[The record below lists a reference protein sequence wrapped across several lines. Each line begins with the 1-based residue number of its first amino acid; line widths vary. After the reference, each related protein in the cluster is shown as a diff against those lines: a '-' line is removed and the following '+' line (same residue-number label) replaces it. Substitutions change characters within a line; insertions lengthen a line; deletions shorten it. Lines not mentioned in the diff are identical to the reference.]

1 MQSPSKN
8 PYEKS
13 ISQYERKLARQ
24 RQLDLMEAAASGT
37 APSMQLDLETTS
49 ARIGSDETSLRSR
62 NDSGRRS
69 VVEEEEIV
77 FNNATNRPKHLS
89 SPSRSSK
96 PKAKNLFEQRGRPDG
111 LAATS
116 GLNLMDHSTGVYKEY
131 TASERMINSIRALFS
146 TKKSS
151 STNIIHDIYDAEG
164 HESEYGDYIGSAR
177 RPSKRRNSFVVL
189 CKSTW
194 GDRKGRMFIIAISA
208 IIIFIT
214 LASISTVV
222 FSNSSEKALR
232 EQNTVR
238 LNDILDHVVANGV
251 SHSSKF
257 TDVTSPEY
265 HALRW
270 VSYSDPAKLPL
281 EDPMLLTRYA
291 LATFFYNSYI
301 TFEQQAGRQKP
312 IENGD
317 QQWEGVPNP
326 GWTRKD
332 YWMTEK
338 GVCLWYGVH
347 CTYKMVPHPKTGE
360 MQNVS
365 QYDSNDPPVV
375 ISIKKNHIVGS
386 LVPELKALVELKQL
400 DLSGNKI
407 TGSIPTALGG
417 LYKLETLY
425 LPDNHLTGGLK
436 AELCTMG
443 SIKDI
448 DLQNNALSGALPT
461 ELNRF
466 YSIESLRLSH
476 NNFTGEIPDLNACHQ
491 LKFLYL
497 DHNKFSSDFPFSVA
511 LHGSLKEV
519 YLNNNQIKG
528 TIPGEIEAVQG
539 LEKLRAESNLIS
551 GSLPTRIFARMSSLR
566 EIALENNLMTGQ
578 IPTELSALG
587 QLQLLSLSANK
598 FSGPIPS
605 QLGEATSLQK
615 LHLKQNAFTGTLPS
629 TLGDLTA
636 LKEMWLQFNKFKGD
650 IPAELSNCKLL
661 ETLYLENNLLSGEI
675 PSTLGALKEL
685 KTFRTH
691 YNKFGGS
698 VPMEVCTL
706 TTSHLKYLS
715 SDCKTKVHCPR
726 GCCNECH

>member
-1 MQSPSKN
+1 MQSPSKSA
-8 PYEKS
+8 YEKS

-37 APSMQLDLETTS
+37 TPSMQLDLETSS
-49 ARIGSDETSLRSR
+49 ARIGSDESSLRSR

-69 VVEEEEIV
+69 VVDEEEIV
-77 FNNATNRPKHLS
+77 FHNATNRPKHLS

-96 PKAKNLFEQRGRPDG
+96 FKAKSLFEQRGRPDG

-146 TKKSS
+146 TKKPSS
-151 STNIIHDIYDAEG
+151 ANIHEIYDAEG
-164 HESEYGDYIGSAR
+164 RESEYGDYIGSAR
-177 RPSKRRNSFVVL
+177 RPLKRRSSFIVL

-194 GDRKGRMFIIAISA
+194 GDRKGRMVIIAISA
-208 IIIFIT
+208 IIIFVT

-222 FSNSSEKALR
+222 FSNSAEKALR
-232 EQNTVR
+232 EQNTAR
-238 LNDILDHVVANGV
+238 LSDILDHVVANGV

-257 TDVTSPEY
+257 TDVNSPEY

-281 EDPMLLTRYA
+281 EDPMLLTRYS
-291 LATFFYNSYI
+291 LATFFYNSFL
-301 TFEQQAGRQKP
+301 TFEKQAGRQKP

-338 GVCLWYGVH
+338 GVCLWFGVH
-347 CTYKMVPHPKTGE
+347 CAYKMVPHPKTGE

-365 QYDSNDPPVV
+365 QYDSNEPPLA

-386 LVPELKALVELKQL
+386 LVPELKALVELQQL
-400 DLSGNKI
+400 DFSGNKI

-417 LYKLETLY
+417 LDKLETLY
-425 LPDNHLTGGLK
+425 LADNHLTGGLK
-436 AELCTMG
+436 AEFCTMD
-443 SIKDI
+443 SIREI

-461 ELNRF
+461 ELNRL
-466 YSIESLRLSH
+466 YSIETLRFSN
-476 NNFTGEIPDLNACHQ
+476 NNFTGEIPDLTACHQ
-491 LKFLYL
+491 LKSLYL
-497 DHNKFSSDFPFSVA
+497 DHNQFSSEFPFSVA
-511 LHGSLKEV
+511 LHTSLKEV
-519 YLNNNQIKG
+519 YLNNNRIKG
-528 TIPGEIEAVQG
+528 TIPAEIETVRG

-551 GSLPTRIFARMSSLR
+551 GSLPKRIFAHMSNLR

-605 QLGEATSLQK
+605 QLGQASSLQK
-615 LHLKQNAFTGTLPS
+615 LHLKQNAFTGSLPS
-629 TLGDLTA
+629 TLGELTG
-636 LKEMWLQFNKFKGD
+636 LKEMWLQFNKFKGK
-650 IPAELSNCKLL
+650 IPAELSNCNRL
-661 ETLYLENNLLSGEI
+661 ETLYLEKNSLSGEI
-675 PSTLGALKEL
+675 PSSLGALKEL
-685 KTFRTH
+685 KTFRTQF
-691 YNKFGGS
+691 NNIGGS

-706 TTSHLKYLS
+706 TTSHLKYLA

>member
-24 RQLDLMEAAASGT
+24 RQLELMEAAASGT

-49 ARIGSDETSLRSR
+49 ARIGSDESSLRSR

-69 VVEEEEIV
+69 IVDEEEIV
-77 FNNATNRPKHLS
+77 FHNATNRPKNLS
-89 SPSRSSK
+89 SPSRLSK

-131 TASERMINSIRALFS
+131 TASERMINSIRALLS
-146 TKKSS
+146 SKKSS
-151 STNIIHDIYDAEG
+151 STNIHEIYDAEG
-164 HESEYGDYIGSAR
+164 RESEYGDYIGNAR
-177 RPSKRRNSFVVL
+177 RPSKRRSSFVVL

-194 GDRKGRMFIIAISA
+194 GDSKGRLVIIAIA
-208 IIIFIT
+208 AAIIFIT

-232 EQNTVR
+232 EQNTAR
-238 LNDILDHVVANGV
+238 LNDILNHVVANGV

-257 TDVTSPEY
+257 TDVNTPES

-281 EDPMLLTRYA
+281 EDPMLLTRYS
-291 LATFFYNSYI
+291 LATFFYNSFL
-301 TFEQQAGRQKP
+301 TFEKQAGRQNP

-338 GVCLWYGVH
+338 GVCLWFGVH
-347 CTYKMVPHPKTGE
+347 CAYKMVPNPKTGE

-365 QYDSNDPPVV
+365 QYDSNDPPVA

-407 TGSIPTALGG
+407 TGTIPTALGG

-425 LPDNHLTGGLK
+425 LPDNRLTGGLK
-436 AELCTMG
+436 AEFCTMD

-448 DLQNNALSGALPT
+448 DLQNNALSGVLPT
-461 ELNRF
+461 ELNRL
-466 YSIESLRLSH
+466 YSIEAIRLSH
-476 NNFTGEIPDLNACHQ
+476 NNFTGDIPDLTACQ
-491 LKFLYL
+491 KLKSLYL
-497 DHNKFSSDFPFSVA
+497 DHNQFSSDFPFSVA
-511 LHGSLKEV
+511 LHTSLKEV
-519 YLNNNQIKG
+519 YLNNNRIKG
-528 TIPGEIEAVQG
+528 TIPGEIETVQG

-551 GSLPTRIFARMSSLR
+551 GSLPTRIFARMSNLK
-566 EIALENNLMTGQ
+566 EVALENNLITGQ
-578 IPTELSALG
+578 IPTELNALG

-605 QLGEATSLQK
+605 QLGKASSLQK

-629 TLGDLTA
+629 SLGDLTD
-636 LKEMWLQFNKFKGD
+636 LTEMWLQFNKLQGA
-650 IPAELSNCKLL
+650 IPAELSNCDRL
-661 ETLYLENNLLSGEI
+661 ETLYLESNSLTGEI
-675 PSTLGALKEL
+675 PSSLGALKEL
-685 KTFRTH
+685 KTLRTH

-706 TTSHLKYLS
+706 TTNHLKYLS

-726 GCCNECH
+726 GCCDECH